1 MMAKWNS
8 LVWHAPG
15 RIWAAMI
22 AAASVSL
29 WLTAGA
35 AMAWTAMSA
44 AFVVLFRGILTS
56 DDAFWI
62 IISAQGITALAIGA
76 MAGQEI
82 SFNVTRQGVNFN
94 VGADEAHQK
103 VEVQTKTTV
112 IASEV
117 AEPPPLVQAQWP
129 R

>member
-1 MMAKWNS
+1 MTKWRS
-8 LVWHAPG
+8 LLWHAPG
-15 RIWAAMI
+15 RIWGAMI

-35 AMAWTAMSA
+35 AMAWTVMSA
-44 AFVVLFRGILTS
+44 AFVWIFRPILTA

-62 IISAQGITALAIGA
+62 IMSAQGITALAIGA

-94 VGADEAHQK
+94 VGADDGRHL
-103 VEVQTKTTV
+103 EVSTRTTV
-112 IASEV
+112 TSTEG
-117 AEPPPLVQAQWP
+117 ELPPEKRVKL
-129 R
+129 